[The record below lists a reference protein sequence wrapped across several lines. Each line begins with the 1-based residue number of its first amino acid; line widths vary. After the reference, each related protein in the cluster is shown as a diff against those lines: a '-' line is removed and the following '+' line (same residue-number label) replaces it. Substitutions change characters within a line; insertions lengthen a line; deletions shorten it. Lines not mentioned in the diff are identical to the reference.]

1 MLYAKGDVHQCLSF
15 FYNLTISININ
26 NNKMAQTRK
35 LYFDGKPYDE
45 KGLQWTTLG
54 IQESNNDKE
63 LRKIIKQRD
72 KEIIELK
79 AQIDILMRVI
89 KES

>member
-1 MLYAKGDVHQCLSF
+1 MDEKA
-15 FYNLTISININ
+15 
-26 NNKMAQTRK
+26 K

-45 KGLQWTTLG
+45 KDLQWTTLG
-54 IQESNNDKE
+54 IKESNNDKE
-63 LRKIIKQRD
+63 LRKIIKQGD

-79 AQIDILMRVI
+79 AQINILMRVI